1 MTRTHKTESL
11 APTDFRPPGESTTR
25 QLPIKLLSIV
35 IPLVLLAGY
44 LLYFVVSASSLQV
57 RMTPDASISISGGQ
71 SFAIG
76 DRYLLLPGEFSV
88 RAEAE
93 GFQSEEVQI
102 SVEAGRSSAVE
113 FNLQPLP
120 GDVRIVINPDIAVQ
134 VGLDGEDQGL
144 LSQPLLSNVSA
155 GTHQIS
161 LDAWLYESWQ
171 QELLVPG
178 MGQTLDLEVELVPNW
193 SNISIS
199 TVPLGAEVQI
209 DGIALGTTPLA
220 TKVEAG
226 ARNLQISL
234 RGYRDL
240 QRQFSVEKDVNQAM
254 EDIALTAL
262 ESVLLI
268 TSNPSAATVT
278 LNDIYQG
285 ETPIEIELPPNE
297 GHEVALFK
305 AGYLSS
311 SEQLVMG
318 HLENREILIA
328 LQRDLASVSLSV
340 FPDTAEILIDGSLI
354 GSGNQDLQ
362 LMTKKQLITVR
373 RDGYETQI
381 QEILPTRNIPLHLNF
396 RLLTEEESEWAAI
409 PRRYSTSFDQ
419 GLLLFRDAG
428 TVQLGSERV
437 ETERRANEA
446 RWSASLER
454 AFYVSETQV
463 TNSQFRAYD
472 SDHSSGNQN
481 AKSLDG
487 PNQPVVS
494 LTWQQA
500 ALYCNWLSEQEGL
513 EPFYQITRGFVAGA
527 NPESLGYRLLTE
539 AEWSW
544 LARTTDSGLTQ
555 KYSWGNS
562 EVAMAVENIAGLET
576 AGMVNFYLANI
587 QDRYEVSAPV
597 GTFPVNHRGL
607 SDINGNASEWLH
619 DWYAPQPYPGDSI
632 QLDPLGPEIGELH
645 VIRGA
650 NWARGYLPQVRLA
663 YRDSGSTARNDVGF
677 RVARYAK

>member
-1 MTRTHKTESL
+1 MTQNHKTESL
-11 APTDFRPPGESTTR
+11 APTDFRPPDESSSR
-25 QLPIKLLSIV
+25 QLPIKLLSIA
-35 IPLVLLAGY
+35 IPLVMLAGY

-57 RMTPDASISISGGQ
+57 RMTPIAIISISGGQ

-93 GFQSEEVQI
+93 GYQPEEVQI

-120 GDVRIVINPDIAVQ
+120 GDLRIVVTPDIAVQ
-134 VGLDGEDQGL
+134 VGLDGQDQGL

-155 GTHQIS
+155 GAHQIS

-178 MGQTLDLEVELVPNW
+178 MGQTLDLEIELVPNW
-193 SNISIS
+193 SNISIT

-209 DGIALGTTPLA
+209 DGIAMGSTPLE
-220 TKVEAG
+220 TKVEVG
-226 ARNLQISL
+226 ERNLQISL

-240 QRQFSVEKDVNQAM
+240 QRQFSVEKDVTQVM
-254 EDIALTAL
+254 DDISLTAL
-262 ESVLLI
+262 ESVLLV
-268 TSNPSAATVT
+268 TSDPTAATVT
-278 LNDIYQG
+278 VNDIYQG
-285 ETPIEIELPPNE
+285 ETPIEIELSPNE
-297 GHEVALFK
+297 GHDITLFK
-305 AGYLSS
+305 AGYLSR
-311 SEQLVMG
+311 SEQLVME
-318 HLENREILIA
+318 HLENREIQIA
-328 LQRDLASVSLSV
+328 LQRDLANVSFSV
-340 FPDTAEILIDGSLI
+340 FPNNAEILIDGSLI

-362 LMTKKQLITVR
+362 LLTKKQQVTVR

-396 RLLTEEESEWAAI
+396 RLLTEEESEWASI
-409 PRRYSTSFDQ
+409 PQRYSTSFDQ
-419 GLLLFRDAG
+419 ELLLFRDAG

-454 AFYVSETQV
+454 AFYVGKTQV
-463 TNSQFRAYD
+463 TNAQYRTFDA
-472 SDHSSGNQN
+472 DHSSGNQD

-513 EPFYQITRGFVAGA
+513 EPFYQLTRGFVAGA
-527 NPESLGYRLLTE
+527 NQESLGYRLLTE

-544 LARTTDSGLTQ
+544 LARTTDSGLIQ

-562 EVAMAVENIAGLET
+562 EAASAVENIAGLEA
-576 AGMVNFYLANI
+576 AGLVNFYLTDV

-619 DWYAPQPYPGDSI
+619 DWYAPLPYPIDSV
-632 QLDPLGPEIGELH
+632 QSDPLGPEIGEFH